1 MVTRDETLPE
11 GVKGYI
17 DEISVLLVPIV
28 DGSWARSLFE
38 GAHPKDFKI
47 KDVQKSLDIK

>member
-28 DGSWARSLFE
+28 DGS
-38 GAHPKDFKI
+38 
-47 KDVQKSLDIK
+47 